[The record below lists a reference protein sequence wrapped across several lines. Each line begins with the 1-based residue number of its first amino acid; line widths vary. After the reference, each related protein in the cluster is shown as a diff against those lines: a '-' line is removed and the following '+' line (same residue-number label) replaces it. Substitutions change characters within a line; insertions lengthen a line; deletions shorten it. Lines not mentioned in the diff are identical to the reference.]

1 MIINSAHAEP
11 RGAELPDHAANRIWF
26 LNKESGMAY
35 FSRSF
40 HMKSLAFMLCI
51 GMLSLCRLTLAQN
64 PSPGGTAIP
73 AKSDVQISF
82 GVLKSLAGTWTGP
95 VTTDPPNPDIDGPI
109 QVTMRVA
116 SGGNVLMHEIAP
128 GGVPEPTM
136 IYLEGDRL
144 TLVHYC
150 EAGNR
155 PRLVARKSPG
165 QKNVEFDFVDISG
178 SPKPAYLHHFVFTI
192 INADHHTEDWTFM
205 LPDGKLMHA
214 HFDLKQA
221 NESVRQPA
229 GK

>member
-1 MIINSAHAEP
+1 MQNHALRNYRTNP
-11 RGAELPDHAANRIWF
+11 ANRMWF
-26 LNKESGMAY
+26 LNEESGVAN
-35 FSRSF
+35 FSWSF
-40 HMKSLAFMLCI
+40 HMKSLPFILCI
-51 GMLSLCRLTLAQN
+51 GVLSLCRLTCAQN
-64 PSPGGTAIP
+64 SSQGKTAIP

-82 GVLKSLAGTWTGP
+82 GALKGLAGTWTGR
-95 VTTDPPNPDIDGPI
+95 VTTEPPNPDIDGPI

-116 SGGNVLMHEIAP
+116 SGGSVLVHEIAP

-136 IYLEGDRL
+136 IYLEGGRL

-165 QKNVEFDFVDISG
+165 QKTVDFDFVDISG

-192 INADHHTEDWTFM
+192 IDADHHTEDWTFM
-205 LPDGKLMHA
+205 LPGGKLMHA
-214 HFDLKQA
+214 HFDFRRA
-221 NESVRQPA
+221 NEGVRPPA